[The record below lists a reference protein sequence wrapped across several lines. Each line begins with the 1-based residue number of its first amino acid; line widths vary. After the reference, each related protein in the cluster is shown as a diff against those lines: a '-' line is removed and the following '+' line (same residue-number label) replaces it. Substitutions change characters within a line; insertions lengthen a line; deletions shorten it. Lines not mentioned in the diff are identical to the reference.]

1 MTISGT
7 IKHDLNIFKSLTIWF
22 VKHVYYISLDH
33 KPFSNKN
40 FTTRIELNVGCCRHI
55 KRCLVCAIK
64 YCLCNRFTNYPLNS
78 LFSLKWI
85 GSSKS
90 QKRYER
96 DCSPWKHIS
105 QRATKHEKRSI
116 QSLLDHHRWTS
127 LHEKKRKEVS
137 HYYIVIL
144 KCCCVLWEKE
154 KVNGFA
160 ESVEKSIGHFWSSD
174 AFFNESFEGT

>member
-1 MTISGT
+1 M
-7 IKHDLNIFKSLTIWF
+7 NLTM
-22 VKHVYYISLDH
+22 
-33 KPFSNKN
+33 
-40 FTTRIELNVGCCRHI
+40 RIELNVFCCGHI
-55 KRCLVCAIK
+55 KDAS
-64 YCLCNRFTNYPLNS
+64 LCNKILPLQPFHKLSPKIPFQFEMNRI
-78 LFSLKWI
+78 FK
-85 GSSKS
+85 KS
-90 QKRYER
+90 KRYER

-160 ESVEKSIGHFWSSD
+160 ESVEKSIGHFRSSD